1 MADMTWTKRRLA
13 EILNEDRG
21 LPDEVAAPAAE
32 FTETDLTEL
41 PHREREAALSAFARA
56 ARESRDARAGQGLQ
70 GEDVPAYKA
79 EDIRQGLRGA
89 RAALES
95 FPAGERSARGDILLA
110 NCRCRPLGGPE
121 D

>member
-41 PHREREAALSAFARA
+41 PHREREAALSESADAVDNGAVGLLVVPRVREEDPDSNTA
-56 ARESRDARAGQGLQ
+56 LGGRNERREVRTIGIESRGDHVNRVVRSLDRA
-70 GEDVPAYKA
+70 
-79 EDIRQGLRGA
+79 
-89 RAALES
+89 S
-95 FPAGERSARGDILLA
+95 
-110 NCRCRPLGGPE
+110 
-121 D
+121 